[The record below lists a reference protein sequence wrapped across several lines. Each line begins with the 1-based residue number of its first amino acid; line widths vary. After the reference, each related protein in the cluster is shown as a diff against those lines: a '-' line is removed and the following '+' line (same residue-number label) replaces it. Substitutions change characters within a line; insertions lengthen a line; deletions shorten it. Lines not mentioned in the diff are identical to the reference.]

1 MKTNVTLTR
10 KMGEFDV
17 LQRTSDGYF
26 DGSSL
31 LRQWNSGRGN
41 EQRKMDEFLESK
53 NTREFIDALLEED
66 RENGLGENSP
76 KIDNQ
81 LFKKSRVKVEGK
93 AGRPQVQVYMHP
105 YLFIKFA
112 MWINPRFEVK
122 VIKFVYDELIKYRND
137 AGDAYIE
144 MSCAVSKIT
153 PKHFTQEAIRNVA
166 RAINYIVYNN
176 HERGMRNKVG
186 EEVKTREL
194 FEIER
199 DISKLING
207 DFIKSYDELMNY
219 LRKQWN
225 KKWQPKFM
233 QP

>member
-17 LQRTSDGYF
+17 LQRTSDGMF
-26 DGSSL
+26 NATEL
-31 LRQWNSGRGN
+31 LKQWNKSSGQQKKLDHYFEN
-41 EQRKMDEFLESK
+41 KATQ
-53 NTREFIDALLEED
+53 EFITALMIEE
-66 RENGLGENSP
+66 
-76 KIDNQ
+76 KIDTRNSVYV
-81 LFKKSRVKVEGK
+81 KSRASRGSNSGTWMSPLLFIDFSMWLNPTFKVKV
-93 AGRPQVQVYMHP
+93 
-105 YLFIKFA
+105 L
-112 MWINPRFEVK
+112 
-122 VIKFVYDELIKYRND
+122 KFVYDQLIKYRND

-166 RAINYIVYNN
+166 RAINYVIYNN

-186 EEVKTREL
+186 EEIKTREL
-194 FEIER
+194 FELER

-219 LRKQWN
+219 LRKVWN
-225 KKWQPKFM
+225 KKWQPKVLRS
-233 QP
+233 